1 MERQHRVHP
10 YIPNSVPD
18 VKQEMLREIGARD
31 AEELYAQM
39 IPERLRLR
47 KPMRLPDALPSEHDL
62 RRHVEKILSKNK
74 SCSDCVSFLGGG
86 CWQHFVPAVCDE
98 ITHRAEFLTA
108 YSGEYT
114 SDLGRF
120 QSFFEFQS
128 MIGELVGMEVACL
141 TTYDWGAAAGNAI
154 RMASRINGR
163 REVLVPEAISPAR
176 LAILRNF
183 AQPAQMPSHIKVE
196 TVKHDPE
203 TGMMDL
209 DDLHDK
215 ISSRT
220 AGVYFENP
228 SYLGVIEANGDA
240 ISDIAHDCG
249 AECVVGVD
257 PISLGVL
264 APPSEYGADIVCG
277 DVQPLGVHMN
287 CGGGLGGF
295 IASRDEMKYV
305 GEYPTHLISIAETER
320 EGEYGFGYCRYD
332 RTSYIAR
339 EKAKDWVGTGTALW
353 TIAAASYMALM
364 GPEGMKEIGEAI
376 LQKSHYAANRLAG
389 IRGVRILFPGF
400 FKEFVVNFDRA
411 KKSVSSVNRTLL
423 RQGIFGGKD
432 LTEEFPELGR
442 SSLYAVTEV
451 HTKDSIDR
459 LAEAVRGA
467 VR

>member
-1 MERQHRVHP
+1 MERQHCVHP
-10 YIPNSVPD
+10 YIPNSVND
-18 VKQEMLREIGARD
+18 VKQEMLREIGAKD
-31 AEELYAQM
+31 SEELYAEM

-47 KPMRLPDALPSEHDL
+47 KRMSLPDALPSELDL
-62 RRHVEKILSKNK
+62 RRHVERILTKNK
-74 SCSDCVSFLGGG
+74 TCSEHVSFLGGG

-98 ITHRAEFLTA
+98 IARRAEFLTA

-163 REVLVPEAISPAR
+163 RKVLVPEAISPSR

-183 AQPAQMPSHIKVE
+183 AQPVQMPSHIKLE
-196 TVKHDPE
+196 TVKYDPE
-203 TGMMDL
+203 TGMMNL
-209 DDLHDK
+209 DDLQRK
-215 ISSRT
+215 ASSRT
-220 AGVYFENP
+220 ACVYFENP
-228 SYLGVIEANGDA
+228 SYLGVIEANGNA
-240 ISDIAHDCG
+240 ISEIIHDHG

-264 APPSEYGADIVCG
+264 APPSDYGADIICG

-305 GEYPTHLISIAETER
+305 GEYPTHLISIAQTQR

-353 TIAAASYMALM
+353 TIAAANYLALM
-364 GPEGMKEIGEAI
+364 GPQGMKEVGEAI
-376 LQKSHYAANRLAG
+376 LQKSHYAAKRLAE
-389 IRGVRILFPGF
+389 IRGVRILFPTF
-400 FKEFVVNFDRA
+400 FKEFVVNFDKA
-411 KKSVSSVNRTLL
+411 KKSVPSVNKALL
-423 RQGIFGGKD
+423 RQGAFGGKD
-432 LTEEFPELGR
+432 LTNEFPELGR
-442 SSLYAVTEV
+442 SALYAVTEV
-451 HTKDSIDR
+451 HSRDAIDR
-459 LAEAVRGA
+459 LVEAMRRVI
-467 VR
+467 